1 MDYVNPDAKLETDC
15 LADRLDDQNIAIL
28 DASFHLPAANRDP
41 KAEFAAKHIPG
52 AIFFDVDD
60 VSDHSVNLPHMLPSP
75 EVFGEK
81 VGALGI
87 SPQHHVVVYDV
98 SGGPM
103 AAMRVW
109 WTFRIF
115 GHKHVSVLN
124 GGMAKWLAEDRPV
137 TSDTPGRAP
146 EKYVAGGLNTGLVR
160 SIDQVLAN
168 VTSKEEQLVDA
179 RAAGRYAGT
188 DPEPREGIRSGHIP
202 GSISLPF
209 QQLLN
214 MDEHMTIRPADE
226 LKAAITGGGLD
237 PGGPIVSSCG
247 SGVTAA
253 VLVYAMYLIGYDHG
267 AIYDGS
273 WTEWGGRKD
282 TPIDT

>member
-1 MDYVNPDAKLETDC
+1 MDYVNPDAMVETDW
-15 LADRLDDQNIAIL
+15 LADRLDDPGVAIL

-41 KAEFAAKHIPG
+41 KAEFAEKHIPG

-87 SPQHHVVVYDV
+87 FPQHHVVVYDV

-115 GHKHVSVLN
+115 GHKNVSVLN
-124 GGMAKWLAEDRPV
+124 GGMAKWLAESRPV
-137 TSDTPGRAP
+137 TPDTPERAP
-146 EKYVAGGLNTGLVR
+146 EKYVAGGLNIGLVR

-168 VTSKEEQLVDA
+168 VTSKEEQVVDA

-188 DPEPREGIRSGHIP
+188 DPEPREGMRSGHIP

-209 QQLLN
+209 QQLLHL
-214 MDEHMTIRPADE
+214 DEHMTIRPADE
-226 LKAAITGGGLD
+226 LKAAITGTGID
-237 PGGPIVSSCG
+237 PDGPIVSSCG
-247 SGVTAA
+247 SGITAA

-273 WTEWGGRKD
+273 WTEWGGRQD

>member
-1 MDYVNPDAKLETDC
+1 MDYVNPDAKLETDR

-28 DASFHLPAANRDP
+28 DASFHLPEANRDP
-41 KAEFAAKHIPG
+41 KAEFAEKHIPG

-60 VSDHSVNLPHMLPSP
+60 IADHSVNLPHMLPSP

-87 SPQHHVVVYDV
+87 SPNHHVVVYDV

-115 GHKHVSVLN
+115 GHKNVSVLN
-124 GGMAKWLAEDRPV
+124 GGMSKWLAEGRPV
-137 TSDTPGRAP
+137 TSDMPERAP
-146 EKYVAGGLNTGLVR
+146 EKYVAGGLNIGLVR

-168 VTSKEEQLVDA
+168 VTSQEEQVVDA

-188 DPEPREGIRSGHIP
+188 DPEPRKGMRGGHIP

-226 LKAAITGGGLD
+226 LKAAIIGGGID
-237 PGGPIVSSCG
+237 PDGPIVSSCG